1 MRWPEKWP
9 FFFIIQLNRAEVWV
23 FFFFFS
29 YFFLEHLEFL
39 LIWMEQSA
47 EKDRHEQAYLC
58 YVTGSTT
65 IIYHTDTPIWCS
77 LVIGTAAADVHRRL
91 PVLFFQQ
98 PFDPPLRAVCVC
110 SHRRKTT
117 PTNCAQS
124 KKNRFFNIFQN
135 KNVRR
140 KRLCRFSFIYSDCCC
155 KSIKM

>member
-23 FFFFFS
+23 FFFFS

-58 YVTGSTT
+58 YVTGYNNNISHGHANLVFSC
-65 IIYHTDTPIWCS
+65 YWNSCGGRSPSFACS
-77 LVIGTAAADVHRRL
+77 L
-91 PVLFFQQ
+91 FQQ

>member
-23 FFFFFS
+23 FFFFS

-58 YVTGSTT
+58 YVTGYTT

-91 PVLFFQQ
+91 PVLFSSNHSI
-98 PFDPPLRAVCVC
+98 PLCVLCVSVRIDVKLHPPTAP
-110 SHRRKTT
+110 SPRKTDF
-117 PTNCAQS
+117 S
-124 KKNRFFNIFQN
+124 IFFKI
-135 KNVRR
+135 R
-140 KRLCRFSFIYSDCCC
+140 
-155 KSIKM
+155 M